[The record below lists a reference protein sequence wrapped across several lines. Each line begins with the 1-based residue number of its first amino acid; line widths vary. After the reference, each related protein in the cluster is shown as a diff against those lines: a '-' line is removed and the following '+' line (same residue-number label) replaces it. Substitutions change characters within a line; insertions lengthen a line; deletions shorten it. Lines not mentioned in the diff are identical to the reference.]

1 VGAAVVACGVL
12 LGLGISLVVIP
23 ARTRRQSRVRYWF
36 DEAGLAG
43 VPLTVISVVMA
54 TVAVIASALAAMIIP
69 LPSIVPLGFVVG
81 CGVPIV
87 ALASARN
94 RRRQRARALWPDVID
109 SIRVAL
115 RSGSTLADAVTA
127 AATIVP
133 REWRTAWT
141 ELESNLRRG
150 SDVDSA
156 MRRLQRALADPIAD
170 RVVESIVVAR
180 EYGGTA
186 LPAVL
191 AELGR
196 SVRRESAMRHEV
208 QSRQSWVRHAA
219 TLGVVSPWIVLALL
233 SSKPEN
239 REAYS
244 TIAGTLLIVVSA
256 GVTAVAYFV
265 MRALGSIREPAR
277 WLIGALD
284 D

>member
-1 VGAAVVACGVL
+1 MGAAVIACGIL

-43 VPLTVISVVMA
+43 VPLTVICVVMA
-54 TVAVIASALAAMIIP
+54 TVAVIASALAAMMIP

-133 REWRTAWT
+133 KEWRTAWT

-180 EYGGTA
+180 EYGGSA

>member
-1 VGAAVVACGVL
+1 MGAAVIACGVL
-12 LGLGISLVVIP
+12 LGLGVSLLVIP
-23 ARTRRQSRVRYWF
+23 GRSGRRSRIRTWF

-43 VPLTVISVVMA
+43 VSLTVIGVVMA
-54 TVAVIASALAAMIIP
+54 TVAVIAGALATMIIP
-69 LPSIVPLGFVVG
+69 LPSIAPLGFVVG
-81 CGVPIV
+81 CGVPII
-87 ALASARN
+87 ALASARD

-115 RSGSTLADAVTA
+115 RSGSTLTDAVTA

-156 MRRLQRALADPIAD
+156 MRRLQRSLADPIAD

-186 LPAVL
+186 LPVVL

-196 SVRRESAMRHEV
+196 SVRRESAMRHEA

-233 SSKPEN
+233 ASRPEN
-239 REAYS
+239 RETYS
-244 TIAGTLLIVVSA
+244 TVAGTLLIVVSA

-265 MRALGSIREPAR
+265 MRALGSMREPPR

>member
-1 VGAAVVACGVL
+1 MGTALIACGLL
-12 LGLGISLVVIP
+12 LGLGVFLMVIP
-23 ARTRRQSRVRYWF
+23 ARTRRQSRVRSWF

-43 VPLTVISVVMA
+43 VPLTVVGVVMI
-54 TVAVIASALAAMIIP
+54 TVAAIAGALAASAIP
-69 LPSIVPLGFVVG
+69 IPSVAPLGFVVG

-87 ALASARN
+87 ALAGARD

-109 SIRVAL
+109 AIRVAL
-115 RSGSTLADAVTA
+115 RSGSTLTDAVTA
-127 AATIVP
+127 SASIVP

-141 ELESNLRRG
+141 SLESNLRRG

-156 MRRLQRALADPIAD
+156 LRRLQCALADPIAD

-180 EYGGTA
+180 EYGGTE

-196 SVRRESAMRHEV
+196 SVRRESAMRHEA

-233 SSKPEN
+233 ASRPEN

-244 TIAGTLLIVVSA
+244 TVAGTLLIVVSA
-256 GVTAVAYFV
+256 GVTAIAYFV
-265 MRALGSIREPAR
+265 MRALGSMREPAR

>member
-43 VPLTVISVVMA
+43 VPLTVICVVMA
-54 TVAVIASALAAMIIP
+54 TVAVIASALAAMTIP

>member
-1 VGAAVVACGVL
+1 MGAAVVACGVL

>member
-1 VGAAVVACGVL
+1 MGTAVIACGIL

-23 ARTRRQSRVRYWF
+23 ARTRRHSRVRYWF

-43 VPLTVISVVMA
+43 VPLPVVCIVMA
-54 TVAVIASALAAMIIP
+54 TVAVIASALAAMTIP

-219 TLGVVSPWIVLALL
+219 TLGVVSPWVVLALL

>member
-1 VGAAVVACGVL
+1 VGTAVIACGIL

-23 ARTRRQSRVRYWF
+23 ARTRRQSRVRHWF

-43 VPLTVISVVMA
+43 VPLAVVCVVMA
-54 TVAVIASALAAMIIP
+54 TVAVIASALAATIIP

-233 SSKPEN
+233 SSKPDN